1 MSNHIDF
8 YFDIISPYAFIAYK
22 NIIKIDNV
30 NFNFKPIFLGGLH
43 NLVEITAPAFNKFK
57 LKNMKNDC
65 ELISK
70 KNNINFIWN
79 SKFPINSLYIMR
91 GYLAVKESKKKDY
104 LNAFFNAY
112 WQDNLDLTSERC
124 DVALG
129 APVAFSDYAEK
140 SGKPVVLVG
149 PTFSGGAFGNG
160 VGVGIR
166 KDDTELLKAF
176 NSAINKARKN
186 GDISRIA
193 TKWFGFDASM

>member
-79 SKFPINSLYIMR
+79 SKFPINTLYIMR
-91 GYLAVKESKKKDY
+91 GYLFVEEIKKKEY
-104 LNAFFNAY
+104 LKTFFNAY
-112 WQDNLDLTSERC
+112 WQDNVDLTIEKNITQLLNKLNIDDKEFFKGIAKQKIKNQLRN
-124 DVALG
+124 DTNDAFKHEIFG
-129 APVAFSDYAEK
+129 APTFVVNKKIFWGQDRLEYA
-140 SGKPVVLVG
+140 L
-149 PTFSGGAFGNG
+149 
-160 VGVGIR
+160 
-166 KDDTELLKAF
+166 DEL
-176 NSAINKARKN
+176 NIN
-186 GDISRIA
+186 
-193 TKWFGFDASM
+193 

>member
-70 KNNINFIWN
+70 KNNINFSWN
-79 SKFPINSLYIMR
+79 SKFPINTLYIMR
-91 GYLAVKESKKKDY
+91 GYLFVEEIKKKEY
-104 LNAFFNAY
+104 LKTFFNAY
-112 WQDNLDLTSERC
+112 WQDNVDLTIDKNIKQLLNKLNIDDKDFFKGIAKQKIKDQLRNNTNDAFKHEIF
-124 DVALG
+124 G
-129 APVAFSDYAEK
+129 APTFVVNKKIFWGQDRLDYA
-140 SGKPVVLVG
+140 L
-149 PTFSGGAFGNG
+149 
-160 VGVGIR
+160 
-166 KDDTELLKAF
+166 DEL
-176 NSAINKARKN
+176 NIN
-186 GDISRIA
+186 
-193 TKWFGFDASM
+193 

>member
-79 SKFPINSLYIMR
+79 SKFPINTLYIMR
-91 GYLAVKESKKKDY
+91 GYLFVEEIKKKEY
-104 LNAFFNAY
+104 LKIFFNAY
-112 WQDNLDLTSERC
+112 WQDNVDLTVEKNITQLLNKLNIDHREFFKGIAKQKIK
-124 DVALG
+124 DQLRNDTNDAFKHEIFG
-129 APVAFSDYAEK
+129 APTFVVNKKIFWGQDRLEYA
-140 SGKPVVLVG
+140 L
-149 PTFSGGAFGNG
+149 
-160 VGVGIR
+160 
-166 KDDTELLKAF
+166 DEL
-176 NSAINKARKN
+176 NIN
-186 GDISRIA
+186 
-193 TKWFGFDASM
+193 